1 MSSTSCNRSTAH
13 SRIRRITR
21 PGIARRMP
29 RASRVSRPAP
39 GGAPRP
45 GRALLPR
52 RSGSVDRVPAPG
64 YGAVSGRAISPSR
77 ITSRRSGRGRAP
89 MAGFEVEHWWDE
101 PHFKR
106 SNTRAERARFVLL
119 KLMQLDPRRLEAL
132 LWEVCGLRDYAEA
145 AQSITDDQWRE
156 ILTGMGATPLDAAD
170 VLIRIG

>member
-1 MSSTSCNRSTAH
+1 MVVCHQGVRLTYAEFQ
-13 SRIRRITR
+13 
-21 PGIARRMP
+21 
-29 RASRVSRPAP
+29 SRVSQTAK
-39 GGAPRP
+39 GLM
-45 GRALLPR
+45 ALGVR
-52 RSGSVDRVPAPG
+52 KGDRVGIWAFNCEEWVLTQFATAAIGAILVNINPA
-64 YGAVSGRAISPSR
+64 YGTRELAYALKQSGAH
-77 ITSRRSGRGRAP
+77 TLL
-89 MAGFEVEHWWDE
+89 FQ